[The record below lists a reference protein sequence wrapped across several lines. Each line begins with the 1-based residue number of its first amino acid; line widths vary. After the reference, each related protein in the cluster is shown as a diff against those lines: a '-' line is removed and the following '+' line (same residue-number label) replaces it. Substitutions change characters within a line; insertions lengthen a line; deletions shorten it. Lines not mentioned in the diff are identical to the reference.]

1 MAISTKAGQPLSLD
15 AVDQDIR
22 AIMKLGPYY
31 DVVVEEEGPPEK
43 PALIYRVA
51 ERPTIREV
59 KTLGYEALS
68 KDDLKDTVQLK
79 AGTVYDPALADKD
92 VQRIQKKYVEKGYF
106 LTDVKVK
113 TLDLPDNQVDLTYQ
127 INEHAK
133 VQVKEIRFVGNGN
146 VPKDDITPFLQT
158 KEGGLLSVFGGGG
171 TFKEEAFDQD
181 LQAVQAV
188 YLEKG
193 YVEVKVLKASEQLSP
208 DRRFLFITIPVVEG
222 QQYDLGEIS
231 FGGALLG
238 QDERLKAMVRV
249 HPGDRFVRSRIGAD
263 LLAIQ
268 DLYRDMG
275 YAYVNVEPRT
285 RTHPE
290 TRRVDVE
297 FFIEPGELVHIR
309 RILVT
314 GNEKTRDKVIRR
326 ELRVYEGE
334 LFSGTGLRNSKNR
347 VTALGFFESVDIAQN
362 KLPRRRWTSR
372 SP

>member
-1 MAISTKAGQPLSLD
+1 MLLGVLATLLFAALAARAADVVVSEVRVEGTRRTDPEAVRMAISTKAGQPLSLD

-158 KEGGLLSVFGGGG
+158 KEGGLLSVFGGAGP
-171 TFKEEAFDQD
+171 
-181 LQAVQAV
+181 
-188 YLEKG
+188 
-193 YVEVKVLKASEQLSP
+193 S
-208 DRRFLFITIPVVEG
+208 RRRPST
-222 QQYDLGEIS
+222 
-231 FGGALLG
+231 
-238 QDERLKAMVRV
+238 RTCR
-249 HPGDRFVRSRIGAD
+249 RSR
-263 LLAIQ
+263 
-268 DLYRDMG
+268 RC
-275 YAYVNVEPRT
+275 T
-285 RTHPE
+285 W
-290 TRRVDVE
+290 RR
-297 FFIEPGELVHIR
+297 
-309 RILVT
+309 
-314 GNEKTRDKVIRR
+314 
-326 ELRVYEGE
+326 
-334 LFSGTGLRNSKNR
+334 
-347 VTALGFFESVDIAQN
+347 A
-362 KLPRRRWTSR
+362 TSR
-372 SP
+372 